1 MQPLV
6 SVEHRL
12 VEQPAGLL
20 ASDGHEGWMVV
31 RSVPAEERSIGR
43 RLAAIGVPHL
53 TVMSATVRR
62 YSRSRSRRSERA
74 FLPGHWFA
82 RWPAGHHDL
91 FDRLRPTGVGILQ
104 VPQGGGPRFVA
115 ELRDFVRVILA
126 GGTLDEPSLAL
137 GDQVEVIAGT
147 LAGCRGRVVAQGKSW
162 RLRVELALLGTIVTT
177 AIDPGCVQ
185 RLPNP

>member
-1 MQPLV
+1 MNPLV

-20 ASDGHEGWMVV
+20 ASDEHEGWLVV
-31 RSVPAEERSIGR
+31 RSAPTDERVISS
-43 RLAAIGVPHL
+43 RLAAAGVPHL
-53 TVMSATVRR
+53 TILSATLRR
-62 YSRSRSRRSERA
+62 YSRSRSRRSERG

-91 FDRLRPTGVGILQ
+91 YGRLRPNPVSILP
-104 VPQGGGPRFVA
+104 VPPGGGGRFIV

-126 GGTLDEPSLAL
+126 GGTLAEPAPAI

-147 LAGCRGRVVAQGKSW
+147 LAGCRGRVVAQGDAW
-162 RLRVELALLGTIVTT
+162 CLRVELALLGTIVTT
-177 AIDPGCVQ
+177 AIDIGCVQ
-185 RLPNP
+185 RLPA